1 MLPPAHRLRD
11 PGAFRAAGRRGAR
24 GASRTVVVHVLEPGA
39 ACGAEPGDRP
49 ATRVGFVVSK
59 AVGGAVVRNR
69 VKRRLRHLVRV
80 LLDQAPGGVV
90 VVVRAL
96 PASAQATHGQLGRDL
111 QKSWSRALES
121 RAARR
126 SAS

>member
-1 MLPPAHRLRD
+1 MLPPARRLRD

-69 VKRRLRHLVRV
+69 VKRRLRHLVRD
-80 LLDQAPGGVV
+80 LLDQAPAGVV